1 MLQKILYTT
10 ILVNPGLDGP
20 ATHAAVTVTAC
31 FAMRKVHLKL
41 KLESVKGFNFQVTRH
56 SSSMAG
62 FSGRPSGSLPGPCQV
77 SYAARGLSSSAD
89 SDAPAGTRSHG
100 GRTFMR
106 R

>member
-1 MLQKILYTT
+1 MFCNARRNFRVQLGFRVK
-10 ILVNPGLDGP
+10 
-20 ATHAAVTVTAC
+20 
-31 FAMRKVHLKL
+31 KVQV
-41 KLESVKGFNFQVTRH
+41 ESVKGFNFQVTRH

-77 SYAARGLSSSAD
+77 SYAARSSAD
-89 SDAPAGTRSHG
+89 SDAPAWSHG

>member
-1 MLQKILYTT
+1 MFCNARRNFRVQLGFRVK
-10 ILVNPGLDGP
+10 
-20 ATHAAVTVTAC
+20 
-31 FAMRKVHLKL
+31 KVQV
-41 KLESVKGFNFQVTRH
+41 ESVKGFNFQVTRH
-56 SSSMAG
+56 SSSMVG